1 MNCFISLMMIAFV
14 SILMR
19 DKYICPGAKYW
30 MAGLSSYSLGLIF
43 IAIRIVAPLWISV
56 LFGNGLIIS
65 GIALLLLGLIRYR
78 RPLHHMEYT
87 LLIIG
92 PATGCAM
99 VICYWAGVAEQSRG
113 HIFHGVAL
121 LLLLANAIAGLY
133 QRKKDE
139 SGRVIYTL
147 SVSFVLLCIILRI
160 IYQAKLNHQVT
171 ILENSPG
178 NAILFLSSTLGVLG
192 IGFSI
197 LLMATQ
203 WSQRRI
209 RQVANRDELTGL
221 YNRHGL
227 TVRSSEL
234 DRIYHIKH
242 ERFSVAII
250 DIDFFKS
257 INDTYGHVA
266 GDRVLQEIARR
277 IRTNIRSEDILA
289 RYGGEEFLVILPCL
303 REIDAVSWAERIREV
318 VSAEPVRL
326 NEQHIPVTMSIGIT
340 ETGYQEIRQKFEAV
354 VQRAD
359 QALYWAKEHGRDKV
373 CSFERRLA

>member
-1 MNCFISLMMIAFV
+1 MMIAFV

-43 IAIRIVAPLWISV
+43 VAIRIVAPLWISV
-56 LFGNGLIIS
+56 LFGNGAIIT
-65 GIALLLLGLIRYR
+65 GIVLLLLGVLRYC
-78 RPLHHMEYT
+78 RPLVLADYC
-87 LLIIG
+87 LLVIG
-92 PATGCAM
+92 PLTGLVM
-99 VICYWAGVAEQSRG
+99 VIGYWAGMYEQARSN
-113 HIFHGVAL
+113 IFHGVAI

-139 SGRVIYTL
+139 SGRIIYSL
-147 SVSFVLLCIILRI
+147 SVSFVILCIVFRI
-160 IYQAKLNHQVT
+160 IYQAKADHHITV
-171 ILENSPG
+171 LENSPG

-227 TVRSSEL
+227 IVRSGEL
-234 DRIYHIKH
+234 GRIYHLQH

-277 IRTNIRSEDILA
+277 IRINIRDEDILA

-303 REIDAVSWAERIREV
+303 EEIDAISWAERIRMA
-318 VSAEPVRL
+318 VSAEPVHL
-326 NEQHIPVTMSIGIT
+326 EQHKIPVTMSIGIT
-340 ETGYQEIRQKFEAV
+340 ESGYQEIRHTFDAV

-373 CSFERRLA
+373 CCFERRLA